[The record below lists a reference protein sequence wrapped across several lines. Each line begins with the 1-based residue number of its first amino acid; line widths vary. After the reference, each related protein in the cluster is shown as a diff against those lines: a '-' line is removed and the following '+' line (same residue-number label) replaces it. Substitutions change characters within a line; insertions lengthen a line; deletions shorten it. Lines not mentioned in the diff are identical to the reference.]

1 MMVLTT
7 PQNGKL
13 IFGNS
18 DFYDKLNLWQNEEY
32 MLIIECLLSAPGF
45 SVPKLFC
52 SEFCSD
58 LNS

>member
-52 SEFCSD
+52 SD
-58 LNS
+58 LNN